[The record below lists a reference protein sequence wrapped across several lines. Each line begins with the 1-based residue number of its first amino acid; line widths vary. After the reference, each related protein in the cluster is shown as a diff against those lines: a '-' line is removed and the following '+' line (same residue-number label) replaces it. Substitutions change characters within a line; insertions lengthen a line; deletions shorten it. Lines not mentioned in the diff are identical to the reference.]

1 MSTAILRHHAITL
14 SFLTNRR
21 ERQIDHS
28 LKTLRIRASRRR
40 VKQVIRNVIIKSY
53 AHIHS

>member
-53 AHIHS
+53 AHIHP